1 MKAGNA
7 ARLQRAESDL
17 PENPG
22 CNRRKPSVSSFRRH
36 ARLSESFSRTST
48 PSCNIMTGRNGA
60 PGEACASG
68 ETGRIMHGCLDLGGG
83 HLMAS
88 DVPSGTPLPDA
99 PHAFLNLAVDS
110 VEAADRIFAALSDG
124 GTVRVPMAPS
134 FFAERFGMLV
144 DRFGTGW
151 MVLHT
156 RGCRDAGAPE
166 HTP

>member
-1 MKAGNA
+1 MRIEPYLYFDGTCAEALATYARILGVA
-7 ARLQRAESDL
+7 A
-17 PENPG
+17 PELM
-22 CNRRKPSVSSFRRH
+22 RYDD
-36 ARLSESFSRTST
+36 
-48 PSCNIMTGRNGA
+48 A

-110 VEAADRIFAALSDG
+110 VDEADRIFAALSDG

-156 RGCRDAGAPE
+156 PGCGDAGVPEQAP
-166 HTP
+166 

>member
-1 MKAGNA
+1 MRIEPYLYFDGTCADALATYARILGAPAPELMRYDEAPGNA
-7 ARLQRAESDL
+7 CTA
-17 PENPG
+17 
-22 CNRRKPSVSSFRRH
+22 
-36 ARLSESFSRTST
+36 
-48 PSCNIMTGRNGA
+48 GA
-60 PGEACASG
+60 GA
-68 ETGRIMHGCLDLGGG
+68 RIMHACLALGDAQ
-83 HLMAS
+83 LMAS

-110 VEAADRIFAALSDG
+110 VDEADRIFAALSDG

-156 RGCRDAGAPE
+156 RGCGDAGAPE